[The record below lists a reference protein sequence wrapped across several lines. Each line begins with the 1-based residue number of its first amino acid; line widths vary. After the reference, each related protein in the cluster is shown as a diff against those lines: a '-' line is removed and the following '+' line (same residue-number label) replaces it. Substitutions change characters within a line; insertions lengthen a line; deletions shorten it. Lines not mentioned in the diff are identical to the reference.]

1 MEAFPASDTA
11 TPLARE
17 SESYYKFS
25 GTNLE
30 CLKKVW
36 MEPDRGFLSDEFYN
50 MPGLGALYSRA
61 STYIFGDWNKCG
73 ELMGLAP
80 YGRRDQVKHLL
91 EMNDNKLHVP
101 QWTTDFN
108 QPYRSGR
115 QQLGK
120 EPVDAALGGSRLAH
134 AGRYRKRAARPRP
147 LAARNHRRQ
156 ESLHG
161 RRRRAELR
169 GQRPG
174 RPRGRF

>member
-1 MEAFPASDTA
+1 MIVDGVGSYRSDVNESFPATDTA

-25 GTNLE
+25 GSKLE

-80 YGRRDQVKHLL
+80 YGRPGNVKPL
-91 EMNDNKLHVP
+91 MQIKDNTLTVP
-101 QWTTDFN
+101 RWTSELSK
-108 QPYRSGR
+108 PYI
-115 QQLGK
+115 
-120 EPVDAALGGSRLAH
+120 
-134 AGRYRKRAARPRP
+134 AG
-147 LAARNHRRQ
+147 Q
-156 ESLHG
+156 
-161 RRRRAELR
+161 
-169 GQRPG
+169 
-174 RPRGRF
+174 